1 MKVWYVVILVAAV
14 LCAAIL
20 LNTLY
25 SSDGGFER
33 LNRLKSEYDSLLT
46 ENKKLREENQQLKL
60 QIELLKNDDRYIE
73 KVARE
78 RNMIKDGDIVF
89 KVKQ

>member
-46 ENKKLREENQQLKL
+46 ENKKLREENQQLRL